1 MLVIYFILLYYIY
14 YIQNNLKR
22 LILELATYNIY
33 LNIIYKNEK
42 WKQNYIYKG
51 IKNNYKKL

>member
-22 LILELATYNIY
+22 LILELATYNIF

-51 IKNNYKKL
+51 KNNYKKL

>member
-51 IKNNYKKL
+51 KNNYKKL